1 MSTGTVLPLFYYTD
15 SYLLDDAVQGFYA
28 NPLGCKFFKYCTI
41 GG

>member
-28 NPLGCKFFKYCTI
+28 NPLG
-41 GG
+41 